1 MKNHFAKRMSAM
13 KPSTIREIL
22 KVTERPDFISLA
34 GGLPAPE
41 LFPVEE
47 VRAAAGRAL
56 GELGPRA
63 LQYGTTEGIRP
74 LREKIAAEMGRRG
87 VSCEADDIVITTGS
101 QQSIDLI
108 GKLFLDPGD
117 VILTENP
124 TYLAAIQAFQC
135 FEARF
140 APIPTD
146 EEGLIP
152 EALDELVRRH
162 HPKFLYTIPNF
173 QNPTGRTLSAERRAA
188 LYRAAV
194 RHNLLIVEDDPYGRL
209 RYRGEAIPPI
219 KALDEAGLVI
229 SMSTF
234 SKVVAPGIRT
244 GWIVATREILDQFVV
259 AKQAADLHTSSLDQ
273 IVLDRYLSDYDNDAH
288 VERIRSAYGE
298 RYGIMD
304 KALTETM
311 PAGFRWTHPDGGM
324 FLWVTGPESLDTN
337 ELLLEAVER
346 KILFVPGRDFF
357 PDGSGQNCLRLNFSN
372 AKPDTIREGVSRL
385 AEVIGG
391 RC

>member
-1 MKNHFAKRMSAM
+1 M

-244 GWIVATREILDQFVV
+244 GWIVASREILDQFVV

>member
-135 FEARF
+135 F
-140 APIPTD
+140 
-146 EEGLIP
+146 
-152 EALDELVRRH
+152 
-162 HPKFLYTIPNF
+162 
-173 QNPTGRTLSAERRAA
+173 
-188 LYRAAV
+188 
-194 RHNLLIVEDDPYGRL
+194 
-209 RYRGEAIPPI
+209 
-219 KALDEAGLVI
+219 
-229 SMSTF
+229 
-234 SKVVAPGIRT
+234 
-244 GWIVATREILDQFVV
+244 
-259 AKQAADLHTSSLDQ
+259 
-273 IVLDRYLSDYDNDAH
+273 
-288 VERIRSAYGE
+288 
-298 RYGIMD
+298 
-304 KALTETM
+304 
-311 PAGFRWTHPDGGM
+311 
-324 FLWVTGPESLDTN
+324 
-337 ELLLEAVER
+337 
-346 KILFVPGRDFF
+346 
-357 PDGSGQNCLRLNFSN
+357 
-372 AKPDTIREGVSRL
+372 
-385 AEVIGG
+385 
-391 RC
+391 

>member
-1 MKNHFAKRMSAM
+1 M

>member
-1 MKNHFAKRMSAM
+1 
-13 KPSTIREIL
+13 
-22 KVTERPDFISLA
+22 
-34 GGLPAPE
+34 
-41 LFPVEE
+41 
-47 VRAAAGRAL
+47 
-56 GELGPRA
+56 
-63 LQYGTTEGIRP
+63 
-74 LREKIAAEMGRRG
+74 
-87 VSCEADDIVITTGS
+87 
-101 QQSIDLI
+101 
-108 GKLFLDPGD
+108 
-117 VILTENP
+117 
-124 TYLAAIQAFQC
+124 
-135 FEARF
+135 
-140 APIPTD
+140 
-146 EEGLIP
+146 
-152 EALDELVRRH
+152 
-162 HPKFLYTIPNF
+162 
-173 QNPTGRTLSAERRAA
+173 
-188 LYRAAV
+188 
-194 RHNLLIVEDDPYGRL
+194 VEDDPYGRL